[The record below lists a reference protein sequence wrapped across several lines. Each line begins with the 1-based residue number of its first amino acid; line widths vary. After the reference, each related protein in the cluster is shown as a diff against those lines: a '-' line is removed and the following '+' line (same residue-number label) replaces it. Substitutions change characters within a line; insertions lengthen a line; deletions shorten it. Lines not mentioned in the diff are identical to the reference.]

1 MPLDPHSASKEMD
14 YWKRARG
21 RGGDW
26 ARAWMYRDKCIQT
39 HTAVCWAPWGGPR
52 GSAFMISIEGERH
65 RLLVNRWKD
74 SCSFPSS
81 LAHPLI
87 TSLMIQL
94 IHFLRISHGSLPIS
108 SHCLPPPARPIPG
121 DLYWVLDSWSLF
133 SGGLQARLITPRSP
147 INSVQQHPHSLSLQ
161 IQPLKIRFTL
171 CLCWFCLCGE
181 FTSGTTR
188 HMWLAAVH
196 KCDCVWTGTC
206 EWHSWNN
213 WPDGR
218 RRSVVRMFLV

>member
-21 RGGDW
+21 RGGDR

-52 GSAFMISIEGERH
+52 GSAFMISIEGERR

-147 INSVQQHPHSLSLQ
+147 INSVQQHPHSLSLSLS
-161 IQPLKIRFTL
+161 PNS
-171 CLCWFCLCGE
+171 
-181 FTSGTTR
+181 TSKDTVHSLFVLVLFVRWIHKRHYETYVVGRGSQVWLRMDR
-188 HMWLAAVH
+188 HMWMALL
-196 KCDCVWTGTC
+196 K
-206 EWHSWNN
+206 
-213 WPDGR
+213 
-218 RRSVVRMFLV
+218 